1 MNNLVSG
8 GVFIQLTAPS
18 GGVVS
23 GRGYLIGQLF
33 CVAVATV
40 AAGSPFAA
48 CVGGVVEHAK
58 LSAQAWAEGQRIYWD
73 NTNFWFTTVNTSNV
87 PVGTAVAVAANP
99 SATGRVLLN
108 QATAATAS

>member
-1 MNNLVSG
+1 MNNLVSEG
-8 GVFIQLTAPS
+8 EVIQLTAPT

-33 CVAVATV
+33 CIAVATV
-40 AAGSPFAA
+40 AQGLPFAA
-48 CVGGVVEHAK
+48 RVGGVVDHAK
-58 LSAQAWAEGQRIYWD
+58 LSAQAWTEGQRVYWD
-73 NTNFWFTTVNTSNV
+73 NTNFWFTTVNTGNV

-108 QATAATAS
+108 RATAATAS